1 MAYEVA
7 YLVQTYDISPTL
19 VVNMNEIDIH
29 IFLKS
34 YYAFVEKKML
44 LDSEIHL
51 SWVHIIDEN
60 YIASIYMGM

>member
-1 MAYEVA
+1 MSMAYEVA
-7 YLVQTYDISPTL
+7 YLVKTFDIPSTL

-44 LDSEIHL
+44 
-51 SWVHIIDEN
+51 
-60 YIASIYMGM
+60 